1 MSESVEPHTLGQSA
15 YSQLRE
21 LILSGELPAGTR
33 LQELALASRL
43 GVSRTPVREAIGRL
57 HAEGLVVR
65 PSGGAPVVHRITVTD
80 VMEILHV
87 RRLLECDA
95 ARQAATTP
103 RLPVEEFLS
112 IRRKIERFL
121 EGERPSSEEHAT
133 LDDRLH
139 GLIAATC
146 GSSLLSELVETLK
159 TKTRMFDK
167 GSIPERFEPGCR
179 EHIEIIDA
187 VLARDGERAAASM
200 HLHLE
205 AARAGIIAHLS
216 RLF

>member
-1 MSESVEPHTLGQSA
+1 MSDNTESHTLGQSA

-21 LILSGELPAGTR
+21 LILSGALPAGTR
-33 LQELALASRL
+33 LQELALAARL

-57 HAEGLVVR
+57 HAEGLVAR
-65 PSGGAPVVHRITVTD
+65 PSGGAPVVHRITVTE

-95 ARQAATTP
+95 ARQAAVSA
-103 RLPVEEFLS
+103 RISVEEFLAV
-112 IRRKIERFL
+112 RRKIESFL
-121 EGERPSSEEHAT
+121 GGERPSSEEHIAV
-133 LDDRLH
+133 DDHLH
-139 GLIAATC
+139 CLIAATC
-146 GSSLLSELVETLK
+146 GSTLLGELVDTLK

-167 GSIPERFEPGCR
+167 GSIPERFEPGCH

-187 VLARDGERAAASM
+187 ILARDGDRAAASM

-216 RLF
+216 RWF